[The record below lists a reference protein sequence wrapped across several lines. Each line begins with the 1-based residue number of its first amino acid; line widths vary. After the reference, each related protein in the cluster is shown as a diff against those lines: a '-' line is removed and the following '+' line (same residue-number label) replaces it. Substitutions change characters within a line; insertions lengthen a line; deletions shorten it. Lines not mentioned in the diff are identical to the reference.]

1 MPSPKSARVSER
13 KKEMNQ
19 PVRTRAKGF
28 VARTRKLV
36 AAGDLEGAL
45 AASKDAIIA
54 LDKAAQKGV
63 IHENNAARR
72 KSRLIKSINKLEA
85 SSNGGQE

>member
-1 MPSPKSARVSER
+1 MPSAKSARVSER

-19 PVRTRAKGF
+19 PVRTKAKGF

-36 AAGDLEGAL
+36 EAGDLEGAL

-72 KSRLIKSINKLEA
+72 KSRLIRSINKLEA

>member
-1 MPSPKSARVSER
+1 VPSAKSARVSER

-19 PVRTRAKGF
+19 PVRTKAKGF

-36 AAGDLEGAL
+36 EAGDLEGAL

>member
-1 MPSPKSARVSER
+1 MPSAKSARVSER

-19 PVRTRAKGF
+19 PVRTKAKGF

-36 AAGDLEGAL
+36 EAGDLEGAL

-54 LDKAAQKGV
+54 LDKAARKGV

-72 KSRLIKSINKLEA
+72 KSRLIKSINKLKA

>member
-1 MPSPKSARVSER
+1 
-13 KKEMNQ
+13 MNQ
-19 PVRTRAKGF
+19 PVRTKAKGF

-36 AAGDLEGAL
+36 EAGDLEGAL

>member
-1 MPSPKSARVSER
+1 MPSAKSARVSER

-19 PVRTRAKGF
+19 PVRTKAKGF

-36 AAGDLEGAL
+36 EAGDLEGAL
-45 AASKDAIIA
+45 TASKDAIIA

-85 SSNGGQE
+85 SSNGEQE

>member
-1 MPSPKSARVSER
+1 MPSAKSARVSER
-13 KKEMNQ
+13 KKEVNQ
-19 PVRTRAKGF
+19 PVRTKAKGF

-36 AAGDLEGAL
+36 EAGDLEGAL

>member
-1 MPSPKSARVSER
+1 MPSAKSARVSER

-19 PVRTRAKGF
+19 PVRTKAKGF

-36 AAGDLEGAL
+36 EAGDLEGAL
-45 AASKDAIIA
+45 KASKDAIIA

>member
-1 MPSPKSARVSER
+1 VPSAKSARVSER

-28 VARTRKLV
+28 VARARRLV
-36 AAGDLEGAL
+36 EAGDLEGAL

-72 KSRLIKSINKLEA
+72 KSRLIRSINKLEA

>member
-1 MPSPKSARVSER
+1 MPSAKSARVSER

-19 PVRTRAKGF
+19 PVRTKAKGF

-36 AAGDLEGAL
+36 EAGDLEGAL

-85 SSNGGQE
+85 NSNGGQE

>member
-1 MPSPKSARVSER
+1 MPSAKSARVSER

-19 PVRTRAKGF
+19 PVRTKAKGF

-36 AAGDLEGAL
+36 EAGDLEGAL
-45 AASKDAIIA
+45 AASKDSIIA

>member
-1 MPSPKSARVSER
+1 MPSAKSARVSER

-19 PVRTRAKGF
+19 PVRTKAKGF

-36 AAGDLEGAL
+36 EAGDLEGAL

>member
-1 MPSPKSARVSER
+1 MPSAKSARVSER

-19 PVRTRAKGF
+19 PVRTKAKGF

-36 AAGDLEGAL
+36 EAGDLEGAL

-54 LDKAAQKGV
+54 LDKAARKGV

-72 KSRLIKSINKLEA
+72 KSRLIESINKLEA

>member
-1 MPSPKSARVSER
+1 MPSAKSALVSER

-28 VARTRKLV
+28 VARARRLV
-36 AAGDLEGAL
+36 EAGDLEGAL

>member
-1 MPSPKSARVSER
+1 MPSAKSARVSER
-13 KKEMNQ
+13 KKEMYQ
-19 PVRTRAKGF
+19 PVRTKAKGF

-36 AAGDLEGAL
+36 EAGDLEGAL

-85 SSNGGQE
+85 NSNGGQE

>member
-1 MPSPKSARVSER
+1 VPSAKSARVSER

-28 VARTRKLV
+28 VARARRLV
-36 AAGDLEGAL
+36 EAGDLEGAL

>member
-1 MPSPKSARVSER
+1 MPSAKSARVSER

-28 VARTRKLV
+28 VARARRLV
-36 AAGDLEGAL
+36 EAGDLEGAL

>member
-1 MPSPKSARVSER
+1 MPSAKSARVSER
-13 KKEMNQ
+13 KKEMNH

-28 VARTRKLV
+28 VARARRLV
-36 AAGDLEGAL
+36 EAGDLEGAL

>member
-1 MPSPKSARVSER
+1 MPSAKSARVSER

-28 VARTRKLV
+28 VAKARRLV
-36 AAGDLEGAL
+36 EAGDLEGAL

>member
-1 MPSPKSARVSER
+1 MPSAKSARVSER
-13 KKEMNQ
+13 KKEMNP

-28 VARTRKLV
+28 VAKARRLV
-36 AAGDLEGAL
+36 EAGDLEGAL

>member
-1 MPSPKSARVSER
+1 MPSAKSARVSER

-28 VARTRKLV
+28 VARARRLV
-36 AAGDLEGAL
+36 EAGDLEGAL

-72 KSRLIKSINKLEA
+72 KSRLIKSINKLET

>member
-1 MPSPKSARVSER
+1 MPSAKSARVSER

-28 VARTRKLV
+28 VARARRLV
-36 AAGDLEGAL
+36 EAGDLEGAL

-72 KSRLIKSINKLEA
+72 KSRLIRSINKLEA

>member
-1 MPSPKSARVSER
+1 MPSAKSARVRER

-19 PVRTRAKGF
+19 PVRTKAKGF

-36 AAGDLEGAL
+36 EAGDLEGAL

>member
-1 MPSPKSARVSER
+1 MPSAKSARVSER

-19 PVRTRAKGF
+19 PVRTKAKGF

-36 AAGDLEGAL
+36 EAGDLEAAL
-45 AASKDAIIA
+45 TASKDAIIA

-85 SSNGGQE
+85 NSNGGQE

>member
-1 MPSPKSARVSER
+1 MPSAKSARVSER

-19 PVRTRAKGF
+19 PVRTKAKGF
-28 VARTRKLV
+28 VARTSKLV
-36 AAGDLEGAL
+36 EGGVLEGAL

>member
-1 MPSPKSARVSER
+1 
-13 KKEMNQ
+13 MNQ

-28 VARTRKLV
+28 VARARRLV
-36 AAGDLEGAL
+36 EAGDLEGAL

>member
-1 MPSPKSARVSER
+1 MPSAKSARVSER

-19 PVRTRAKGF
+19 PVRTKAKGF

-36 AAGDLEGAL
+36 EAGDLEGAL

-85 SSNGGQE
+85 SSNGEQE

>member
-1 MPSPKSARVSER
+1 MPSAKSARVSER

-19 PVRTRAKGF
+19 PVRTKAKGF
-28 VARTRKLV
+28 IARTRKLV
-36 AAGDLEGAL
+36 EAGDLEGAL

-85 SSNGGQE
+85 NSNGGQE

>member
-1 MPSPKSARVSER
+1 MPSAKSARVSER

-19 PVRTRAKGF
+19 PVRTKAKGF

-36 AAGDLEGAL
+36 EAGDLEGAL

-54 LDKAAQKGV
+54 LDKAARKGV

>member
-1 MPSPKSARVSER
+1 MPSAKSARVSER

-19 PVRTRAKGF
+19 PVRTKAKWF

-36 AAGDLEGAL
+36 EAGDLEGAL

>member
-1 MPSPKSARVSER
+1 MPSAKSARVSER

-28 VARTRKLV
+28 VARARRLV
-36 AAGDLEGAL
+36 EAGDLEGAL
-45 AASKDAIIA
+45 AASKDAILA

>member
-1 MPSPKSARVSER
+1 MPSAKSARVGER

-19 PVRTRAKGF
+19 PVRTKAKGF

-36 AAGDLEGAL
+36 EAGDLEGAL
-45 AASKDAIIA
+45 ASSKDAITA

-85 SSNGGQE
+85 SSKGEQE

>member
-1 MPSPKSARVSER
+1 MPSAKSARVGER

-19 PVRTRAKGF
+19 PVRTKAKGF

-36 AAGDLEGAL
+36 EAGDLEGAL
-45 AASKDAIIA
+45 AASKDAITA

-85 SSNGGQE
+85 SSKGEQE